1 MKNIVVVG
9 SGFGGLWSAI
19 GAARKLDELG
29 VAAEEVGITVVDQN
43 DFHSIRVRNYEEDL
57 ESTVIPL
64 AKVLDPIGVRH
75 VQGTVSDIDASG
87 QAVTVDT
94 PEGRQYLAYDR
105 LVYALGSQLRRP
117 SIPGLAEHSFDIDTY
132 RAAKRLEQHL
142 AGLPDSQRD
151 NRDKYTVL
159 VVGAG
164 LTGIELA
171 SELPG
176 RLEAIRAAHHGDEPI
191 RVILADSNSSIGSD
205 MGEQAMAVIEQAMA
219 ALAVETRTDV
229 AITSVDATGATL
241 ASGERIPTP
250 TIVWC
255 AGMQANELGKLLPV
269 EKDRLGRIAVDE
281 FMRVKG
287 LQNVF
292 AAGDAA
298 WSMLDDPHTTVM
310 SCQHGRPM
318 GRYAGHNVAADLLG
332 KPMLPLHIDWY
343 TTVLDLGPWGAV
355 YTTGWDRQVIASGET
370 AKNTKQ
376 TINCRR
382 IYPPLSGNR
391 AEILASAAPQVQRPP
406 DVKLADADSQTVLGA

>member
-1 MKNIVVVG
+1 MKNIVVIG
-9 SGFGGLWSAI
+9 CGFGGLWSAI

-29 VAAEEVGITVVDQN
+29 VGSEEVSITVVDQN
-43 DFHSIRVRNYEEDL
+43 DFHSIRVRNYEQDL

-75 VQGTVSDIDASG
+75 VQGAVSGIDTSG
-87 QAVTVDT
+87 QTVAIDT
-94 PEGRQYLAYDR
+94 SAGGQSLPYDR

-117 SIPGLAEHSFDIDTY
+117 PIPGLAEHGFDIDTY

-142 AGLPDSQRD
+142 AALPDSKHAGEG
-151 NRDKYTVL
+151 KYTVL

-176 RLEAIRAAHHGDEPI
+176 RLEAIRAARHGAEPV
-191 RVILADSNSSIGSD
+191 RVILADSSPAIGSD
-205 MGEQAMAVIEQAMA
+205 MGEQAMAVIDKAMA
-219 ALAVETRTDV
+219 ALGVETRTGIAV
-229 AITSVDATGATL
+229 AAVDATGVTL
-241 ASGERIPTP
+241 ADGEKIPAATV
-250 TIVWC
+250 VWC
-255 AGMQANELGKLLPV
+255 AGMQANDLGRLLPV
-269 EKDRLGRIAVDE
+269 EKDRQGRVAVDE

-287 LQNVF
+287 LPNVF

-298 WSMLDDPHTTVM
+298 WSMLDDPHTSVM

-318 GRYAGHNVAADLLG
+318 GRYAGHNVVADLLG
-332 KPMLPLHIDWY
+332 KPMLPLRIDWY
-343 TTVLDLGPWGAV
+343 TTILDLGPWGAV

-376 TINCRR
+376 NINCRR

-391 AEILASAAPQVQRPP
+391 AEILASAAPEVQAPP
-406 DVKLADADSQTVLGA
+406 EVRQADMDSQTA

>member
-1 MKNIVVVG
+1 MKDIVVIG

-29 VAAEEVGITVVDQN
+29 VGSEEVSITVVDQN
-43 DFHSIRVRNYEEDL
+43 DFHSIRVRNYEQDL
-57 ESTVIPL
+57 ESTIIPL
-64 AKVLDPIGVRH
+64 SKVLDPIGVRF
-75 VQGTVSDIDASG
+75 VQG
-87 QAVTVDT
+87 AVTGIDTTGQTVAIDT
-94 PEGRQYLAYDR
+94 PTGGQSLAYDR

-117 SIPGLAEHSFDIDTY
+117 PIPGLAEHSFDIDTY

-142 AGLPDSQRD
+142 AALPAAKQAG
-151 NRDKYTVL
+151 NGKYTVL

-176 RLEAIRAAHHGDEPI
+176 RLEAIRAAHHGTEPV
-191 RVILADSNSSIGSD
+191 RVILADSSPAIGSD
-205 MGEQAMAVIEQAMA
+205 MGEQAMAVINKAMA
-219 ALAVETRTDV
+219 ALGVETRTGIAV
-229 AITSVDATGATL
+229 AAVDAAGVTL
-241 ASGERIPTP
+241 ADGEKIPTP
-250 TIVWC
+250 TVVWC
-255 AGMQANELGKLLPV
+255 AGMQANGLGHLLPV
-269 EKDRLGRIAVDE
+269 EKDRQGRVAVDE

-287 LQNVF
+287 LTNVF

-298 WSMLDDPHTTVM
+298 WSMLDAPHTSVM

-318 GRYAGHNVAADLLG
+318 GRYAGHNVVADLLG

-343 TTVLDLGPWGAV
+343 TTILDLGPWGAV
-355 YTTGWDRQVIASGET
+355 YTTGWNRQVIASGET

-376 TINCRR
+376 NINCRR

-391 AEILASAAPQVQRPP
+391 AEILASAAPEVQAPP
-406 DVKLADADSQTVLGA
+406 EVKHADLDSQTA

>member
-1 MKNIVVVG
+1 MKNIVVIG
-9 SGFGGLWSAI
+9 CGFGGLWSAI

-29 VAAEEVGITVVDQN
+29 VGSEEVSITVVDQN
-43 DFHSIRVRNYEEDL
+43 DFHSIRVRNYEQDL

-75 VQGTVSDIDASG
+75 VQGAVSGIDTSG
-87 QAVTVDT
+87 QTVAIDT
-94 PEGRQYLAYDR
+94 SAGGQSLPYDR

-117 SIPGLAEHSFDIDTY
+117 PIPGLAEHGFDIDTY

-142 AGLPDSQRD
+142 AALPDSKHAGEG
-151 NRDKYTVL
+151 KYTVL

-176 RLEAIRAAHHGDEPI
+176 RLEAIRAARHGAEPV
-191 RVILADSNSSIGSD
+191 RVILADSSPAIGSD
-205 MGEQAMAVIEQAMA
+205 MGEQAMAVIDKAMA
-219 ALAVETRTDV
+219 ALGVETRTGIAV
-229 AITSVDATGATL
+229 AAVDAMGVTL
-241 ASGERIPTP
+241 ADGEKIPAATV
-250 TIVWC
+250 VWC
-255 AGMQANELGKLLPV
+255 AGMQANDLGRLLPV
-269 EKDRLGRIAVDE
+269 EKDRQGRVAVDE

-287 LQNVF
+287 LPNVF

-298 WSMLDDPHTTVM
+298 WSMLDDPHTSVM

-318 GRYAGHNVAADLLG
+318 GRYAGHNVVADLLG
-332 KPMLPLHIDWY
+332 KPMLPLRIDWY
-343 TTVLDLGPWGAV
+343 TTILDLGPWGAV

-376 TINCRR
+376 NINCRR

-391 AEILASAAPQVQRPP
+391 AEILASAAPEVQAPP
-406 DVKLADADSQTVLGA
+406 EVRQADMDSQTA

>member
-1 MKNIVVVG
+1 MKNIVVIG

-29 VAAEEVGITVVDQN
+29 AGSEEVGITVVDQN
-43 DFHSIRVRNYEEDL
+43 DFHSIRVRNYEQDL
-57 ESTVIPL
+57 ASTVIPL
-64 AKVLDPIGVRH
+64 SKVLDPIGVRH
-75 VQGTVSDIDASG
+75 VQG
-87 QAVTVDT
+87 AVTGIDT
-94 PEGRQYLAYDR
+94 NGQTVTIDTSAGSQSLAYDR

-117 SIPGLAEHSFDIDTY
+117 PIPGLAEHSFDIDTY
-132 RAAKRLEQHL
+132 HAAKRLERHL
-142 AGLPDSQRD
+142 AGLPGAAQAGD
-151 NRDKYTVL
+151 DKYTVL

-176 RLEAIRAAHHGDEPI
+176 RLQAIRAAHHGIEPV
-191 RVILADSNSSIGSD
+191 RVILADSSPAIGSD
-205 MGEQAMAVIEQAMA
+205 MGEQAMAVINQAMA
-219 ALAVETRTDV
+219 ALGVETRTNIAV
-229 AITSVDATGATL
+229 AAVDATGVTL
-241 ASGERIPTP
+241 ASGEKIPAP
-250 TIVWC
+250 TVVWC
-255 AGMQANELGKLLPV
+255 AGMQANDLGHLLPV
-269 EKDRLGRIAVDE
+269 EKDRQGRVAVDE

-287 LQNVF
+287 LRNVF

-298 WSMLDDPHTTVM
+298 WSMLDNPHTSVM

-318 GRYAGHNVAADLLG
+318 GRYAGHNVVADLLG

-343 TTVLDLGPWGAV
+343 TTILDLGPWGAV

-376 TINCRR
+376 NINCRR

-391 AEILASAAPQVQRPP
+391 EEILASAAPEVQAPP
-406 DVKLADADSQTVLGA
+406 KVKHADLDSQTA

>member
-1 MKNIVVVG
+1 MKNIVVIG
-9 SGFGGLWSAI
+9 CGFGGLWSAI

-29 VAAEEVGITVVDQN
+29 VGSEEVSITVVDQN
-43 DFHSIRVRNYEEDL
+43 DFHSIRVRNYEQDL

-75 VQGTVSDIDASG
+75 VQGAVSGIDTSG
-87 QAVTVDT
+87 QTVAIDT
-94 PEGRQYLAYDR
+94 SAGGLSLAYDR

-117 SIPGLAEHSFDIDTY
+117 PIPGLAEHGFDIDTY
-132 RAAKRLEQHL
+132 QAAKRLEQHL
-142 AGLPDSQRD
+142 AALPDSKHAGEG
-151 NRDKYTVL
+151 KYTVL

-176 RLEAIRAAHHGDEPI
+176 RLEAIRAARHGAEPV
-191 RVILADSNSSIGSD
+191 RVILADSSPAIGSD
-205 MGEQAMAVIEQAMA
+205 MGEQAMAVIDKAMA
-219 ALAVETRTDV
+219 ALGVETRTGIAV
-229 AITSVDATGATL
+229 AAVDAMGVTL
-241 ASGERIPTP
+241 ADGEKIPAATV
-250 TIVWC
+250 VWC
-255 AGMQANELGKLLPV
+255 AGMQANDLGRLLPV
-269 EKDRLGRIAVDE
+269 DKDRQGRIAVDE

-287 LQNVF
+287 LTNVF

-298 WSMLDDPHTTVM
+298 WSMLDDPHTSVM

-318 GRYAGHNVAADLLG
+318 GRYAGHNVVADLLG
-332 KPMLPLHIDWY
+332 KPMLPLRIDWY
-343 TTVLDLGPWGAV
+343 TTILDLGPWGAV

-376 TINCRR
+376 NINCRR

-391 AEILASAAPQVQRPP
+391 AEILASAAPEVQAPP
-406 DVKLADADSQTVLGA
+406 EVRQADMDSQTA